1 MLPETSESRTHIS
14 CKADIA
20 NRHFRRYPASMSKK
34 REKSSDIMLDR
45 IDIRLLRELMTDARV
60 SQVDLADK
68 IGLSATA
75 CARRIRQLENA
86 GILRGYRA
94 DLDPIALGL
103 VTTVIVHITLEKQ
116 SEDFLRAFEAAIA
129 KCPDV
134 VSCHLMAG
142 SDDYLVQVVARGIED
157 FERIHKQQLSRM
169 PGVARL
175 HSSFAL
181 REVVRRMIPETAL
194 RK

>member
-1 MLPETSESRTHIS
+1 M
-14 CKADIA
+14 
-20 NRHFRRYPASMSKK
+20 RYYSAQMRKNV
-34 REKSSDIMLDR
+34 EKSGVIVLDHV
-45 IDIRLLRELMTDARV
+45 DIRLLRELMADARI

-68 IGLSATA
+68 VGLSATA
-75 CARRIRQLENA
+75 CARRIRQLEDA
-86 GILRGYRA
+86 GVLRGYSA

-103 VTTVIVHITLEKQ
+103 VTTVVVRITLEKQ
-116 SEDFLRAFEAAIA
+116 SEDFLRAFEAAIV

-134 VSCHLMAG
+134 VSCHLMG
-142 SDDYLVQVVARGIED
+142 GNDDYLVQVVARGIED
-157 FERIHKQQLSRM
+157 FERIHKQHLSRM